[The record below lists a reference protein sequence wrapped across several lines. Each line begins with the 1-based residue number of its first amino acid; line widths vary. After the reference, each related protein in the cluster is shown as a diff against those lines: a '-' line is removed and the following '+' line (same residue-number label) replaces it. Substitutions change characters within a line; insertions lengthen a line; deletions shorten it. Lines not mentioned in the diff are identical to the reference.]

1 MTVYEENLSVL
12 AKAYPQ
18 MDQLIE
24 EARKTAEE
32 DMEIQEEKAWDGE
45 VILKVKKNGKTC
57 YLNGK
62 RNTKEAA
69 QIWARGL
76 EGLPNNAPIFL
87 MGVGNPFYLQ
97 EVAEKNQN
105 RLTILVYEPSLQI
118 FLKFL
123 ERVSLKEWMEKHVII
138 FWVKGLEGMDDK
150 AMDHMVKG
158 VIQYE
163 KISYSGKLI
172 LPNYEV
178 LFPEEAVKF
187 MRMIRDHAK
196 QEMIQYSTKRLFA
209 SVIVKNLFSNAR
221 YLCGGYKTTQLV
233 DVIPRDIPGI
243 VVAAGPSLNKN
254 IQELKRAKGRAF
266 ILAVDTAIKPL
277 IDVGILPDMF
287 AIVDGKKQF
296 SLIERE
302 EAREIPL
309 VTSLNAASDVLDY
322 HTGMKFF
329 YNEGFTFADTI
340 MLKHE
345 KAWGGVST
353 GGSVATSA
361 FSLLHK
367 IGLKRIIL
375 VGQDLAYTGHKS
387 HADGT
392 FEKVMKEET
401 GRKYIMVEGN
411 EEKEVPTTLVLQS
424 YLEWYNQHIKR
435 IKKADQEFRV
445 INATEGGA
453 RIDNTEI
460 MTLREAVDKECT
472 KEVDIQECL
481 KKLQPM
487 LDEKD
492 RRWARE
498 YLAGIP
504 HMFRE
509 LKEDAGKAERL
520 YQKLD
525 KICRNHPLDEEQY
538 LILLKK
544 IKKITKKME
553 ANAMYQMIDITMV
566 EAQYIM
572 RDEQFTYEDTLEAE
586 GRAMARKGMLYT
598 RLVKEMSGMFEGY
611 TEEIYHLDDGVS
623 G

>member
-1 MTVYEENLSVL
+1 MTIYEENLRVL
-12 AKAYPQ
+12 AESYPQ
-18 MDQLIE
+18 MDRLIE
-24 EARKTAEE
+24 EARKTSEPKLEVWEE
-32 DMEIQEEKAWDGE
+32 EAYDGE
-45 VILKVKKNGKTC
+45 QILKVKKEGRVC

-62 RNTKEAA
+62 RNTREAA
-69 QIWARGL
+69 QIWAGGL
-76 EGLPNNAPIFL
+76 EDLPNNAPVFML
-87 MGVGNPFYLQ
+87 GVGNPTYLK
-97 EVAEKNQN
+97 EVAERNQN
-105 RLTILVYEPSLQI
+105 RLTILIYEPSLQI

-123 ERVSLKEWMEKHVII
+123 ERVPLKRWMEKHVII

-150 AMDHMVKG
+150 AMNLMIKN

-163 KISYSGKLI
+163 KISYSGKIL

-178 LFPEEAVKF
+178 LFPEEAVNF

-196 QEMIQYSTKRLFA
+196 QEMIQYSTKKLFA

-221 YLCGGYKTTQLV
+221 YLCDGYKTTQLV

-254 IQELKRAKGRAF
+254 IQELKKAKGRAF

-277 IDVGILPDMF
+277 LDAGILPDMF

-302 EAREIPL
+302 EAKQIPL
-309 VTSLNAASDVLDY
+309 VTALNAASDVLDY

-340 MLKHE
+340 LLKHE
-345 KAWGGVST
+345 KVWGGVST

-401 GRKYIMVEGN
+401 DRKYIMVEGN

-424 YLEWYNQHIKR
+424 YLEWYNQHIR
-435 IKKADQEFRV
+435 NIHEVDREFRV

-460 MTLREAVDKECT
+460 MTLREAIGRECT

-481 KKLQPM
+481 GKLPPM
-487 LDEKD
+487 LNVEEQK
-492 RRWARE
+492 WAKE
-498 YLAGIP
+498 YLQDIP
-504 HMFRE
+504 DKFRE
-509 LKEDAGKAERL
+509 LKEDAEKTEKL

-525 KICRNHPLDEEQY
+525 KLCRGSNLNKEQY
-538 LILLKK
+538 LTLLKK

-553 ANAMYQMIDITMV
+553 ANVMYQMIDITMV

-572 RDEQFTYEDTLEAE
+572 RDEQFTYEDTIEAE

-598 RLVKEMSGMFEGY
+598 KLVKDMSGMFEEY
-611 TEEIYHLDDGVS
+611 TEKIFLR
-623 G
+623 

>member
-1 MTVYEENLSVL
+1 MTIYEKNLNVL
-12 AKAYPQ
+12 ARAYPQ
-18 MDQLIE
+18 MDRLIE
-24 EARKTAEE
+24 EARKTAKP
-32 DMEIQEEKAWDGE
+32 DLEIQEERAWDGE
-45 VILKVKKNGKTC
+45 VILKVKKDGRTC

-69 QIWARGL
+69 RIWAGGL
-76 EGLPNNAPIFL
+76 EDLPNNAPIFL

-97 EVAEKNQN
+97 EVTERNQN

-123 ERVSLKEWMEKHVII
+123 EHVPLKEWMEKHVIV
-138 FWVKGLEGMDDK
+138 FWVHGLEGMDDK
-150 AMDHMVKG
+150 AMDLMIKHI
-158 VIQYE
+158 IQYE
-163 KISYSGKLI
+163 KISYSGKMI

-178 LFPEEAVKF
+178 LFPEEAVNF
-187 MRMIRDHAK
+187 MRIIRDHAK
-196 QEMIQYSTKRLFA
+196 QEMIQYSTKKLFA

-221 YLCGGYKTTQLV
+221 YLCDGYKTTQLV

-243 VVAAGPSLNKN
+243 VIAAGPSLNKN
-254 IQELKRAKGRAF
+254 IQELKKAKGRAF
-266 ILAVDTAIKPL
+266 IVAVDTAIKPL
-277 IDVGILPDMF
+277 LDAGILPDMF

-296 SLIERE
+296 SLVERE
-302 EAREIPL
+302 EAKEIPL

-340 MLKHE
+340 LMKHE

-401 GRKYIMVEGN
+401 DRKYIMVEGN

-435 IKKADQEFRV
+435 IREVDQEFRV

-453 RIDNTEI
+453 KIDNTEI
-460 MTLREAVDKECT
+460 MTLQEAIERECT
-472 KEVDIQECL
+472 KEVNIQECL
-481 KKLQPM
+481 GKLPPM
-487 LDEKD
+487 LDEKE
-492 RRWARE
+492 REWAKGYLRE
-498 YLAGIP
+498 IP
-504 HMFRE
+504 KRFQE
-509 LKEDAGKAERL
+509 LGEDAGTAENL

-525 KICRNHPLDEEQY
+525 RISRKKHLDQEQY
-538 LILLKK
+538 LAVLKK

-553 ANAMYQMIDITMV
+553 ANVMYQMIDITMV

-598 RLVKEMSGMFEGY
+598 RLVKDMSGMFEEY
-611 TEEIYHLDDGVS
+611 TKFYQ
-623 G
+623 